1 MIKKRSKSAVAAV
14 LAVMMVLPLIVSCS
28 DTCSDAESSTAT
40 QWVTETE
47 EDSFLEIDSYVSDL
61 VASSGGFDGSAF
73 NIISSEMSVLPET
86 MEETGSLENDTLYM
100 RQRDIEELFDVKMEL
115 SKATGIGYEDVEHEI
130 NDLVRRDVMSDSRT
144 YDLIEANIMLCGT
157 YMLESDLIQPSD
169 NFDAIDPEQ
178 SWWISGIRERY
189 TICDKLYYLT
199 GKINVTNYSAPACVL
214 FNKTVAEN
222 FGIYG
227 MYDHVKNGTWTL
239 DRMLESASPITAGS
253 DVKRFMIGGAG
264 GGLSMLFAAGFTL
277 SSYDENGDPVLPDSL
292 GNDMVSYIDKLAD
305 SLGDDSITY
314 NQMRAYYNGAEQF
327 VDTDTFENGRVLY
340 WVDVLGT
347 AVDMRKY
354 DVEFGILPIPKRD
367 ENQKEYIGFAN
378 AWQVKG
384 VLFPKNVKDSEM
396 TGVIT
401 EAMAALS
408 EKHVEPAYLEKS
420 LKGRSTFDHES
431 REVVDILY
439 NNQIAD
445 LADTYQWAD
454 IVVVINKAC
463 LGVIDSY
470 VSSYVGSVAFARIQI
485 RKLLAN
491 VKNRE
496 G

>member
-61 VASSGGFDGSAF
+61 VSSSGGFDGSAF

-86 MEETGSLENDTLYM
+86 MEETGSLENDTLYK
-100 RQRDIEELFDVKMEL
+100 RQRDIEELFGVKMEL

-305 SLGDDSITY
+305 SFGDDSITY

-354 DVEFGILPIPKRD
+354 DVEFGILPVPKKD
-367 ENQKEYIGFAN
+367 VDQKEYISLAT
-378 AWQVKG
+378 AWMTAG
-384 VLFPKNVKDSEM
+384 VYFETVLTDVEM
-396 TGVIT
+396 TATIT

-408 EKHVEPAYLEKS
+408 AKHLEPAYYEKA
-420 LKGRSTFDHES
+420 LKGRGTYDTDS
-431 REVVDILY
+431 RDMLDLIYKTKVI
-439 NNQIAD
+439 D
-445 LADTYQWAD
+445 LADTYQWGG
-454 IVVVINKAC
+454 VVEIINNAC
-463 LGVIDSY
+463 NGSNESY
-470 VSSYVGSVAFARIQI
+470 VSGYTGASIVANKTIERLEKQI
-485 RKLLAN
+485 AAN
-491 VKNRE
+491 NK
-496 G
+496 